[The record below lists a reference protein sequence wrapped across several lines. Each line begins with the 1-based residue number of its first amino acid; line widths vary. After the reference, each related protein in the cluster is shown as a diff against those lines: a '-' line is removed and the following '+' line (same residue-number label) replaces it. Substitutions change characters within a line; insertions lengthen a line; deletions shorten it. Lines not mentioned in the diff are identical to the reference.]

1 MLLLL
6 LIVVL
11 LEAAFVV
18 LQLLLFP
25 EAAAVVVSS
34 KIKIMSFCYYA
45 RYSRARGAKKNS
57 RASGCA
63 TLRLSNFFYAR
74 IYGMRMR

>member
-18 LQLLLFP
+18 LQHLLFP

-45 RYSRARGAKKNS
+45 RYSRARGAKKIRERPVVQLLDCLIFS
-57 RASGCA
+57 THGSTACV
-63 TLRLSNFFYAR
+63 
-74 IYGMRMR
+74 

>member
-18 LQLLLFP
+18 LQHLLFP
-25 EAAAVVVSS
+25 EAAAVVVS

-45 RYSRARGAKKNS
+45 RYSRARGAKKIRERPVVQLLDCLIFS
-57 RASGCA
+57 THGSTACV
-63 TLRLSNFFYAR
+63 
-74 IYGMRMR
+74 